1 MARLDVRKTAK
12 LYIGGAFPRSES
24 GRSYPAVAPDGTVL
38 SRVSWAS
45 RKDLRDAVRA
55 ARKAQP
61 GWAER
66 SGYNRGQ
73 VLYRIAEMLEDRA
86 GTFVDTLTTGGSS
99 GREARTEVATSIDRL
114 VWYAGWCDKFAQTYG
129 NLNPVAGP
137 FFNLSAPEPVGVVGV
152 VAAEEPAL
160 LGLVSRVAPALVPGN
175 ALVVLASESQPL
187 PAVAFTEVLAT
198 SDVPGG
204 VINLLTGP
212 KSELLPVL
220 CSHMDVQ
227 AVDLAAADNEMVGS
241 LEELAAENVKR
252 IVGVD
257 GTPDWLSARAQHP
270 LLIAALTETKTVWH
284 PKGL

>member
-1 MARLDVRKTAK
+1 
-12 LYIGGAFPRSES
+12 
-24 GRSYPAVAPDGTVL
+24 L

-86 GTFVDTLTTGGSS
+86 GTFVDTLTAGGSS
-99 GREARTEVATSIDRL
+99 GREARTEVAASIDRL

-152 VAAEEPAL
+152 VAPEEPAL

-175 ALVVLASESQPL
+175 SLVLLASESQPL

-204 VINLLTGP
+204 VVNLLTGP

-227 AVDLAAADNEMVGS
+227 AVDLAGADNEMVGS

-252 IVGVD
+252 VVGAD
-257 GTPDWLSARAQHP
+257 GTPDWLSPRAQQP